1 MGDQPVVF
9 VTGNSKKLEEVTQI
23 LGQKFPHKEGEI
35 SSSSG
40 FLPLVSKKLDLP
52 EYQGDIDYI
61 CKQKAKAAAK
71 IVNGPAL
78 VEDSCLCFNA
88 MGGLPG
94 HGPRKPHPSL
104 QRDTIICNLPLLFAE
119 GHPTCLE
126 EITETQLERFIP
138 FMVQCSIGSK
148 PGRAP
153 VWWPQGFPFT
163 FPLRKIPAV
172 ADRWKPWLKT
182 IVCRCYSYHG
192 AEYLLRFCSRLY
204 SMWPNHIKM
213 RETREGVI
221 SLFHLASRKHI
232 ITIKK
237 INQTYDQAPLSP
249 RKTLLP
255 KRSLVDQQQQ
265 PMDIYLCSFCDRE
278 FSSSSDVRTH
288 EKYHVGNNVTS
299 WQSQEQVMQYL
310 GLQPTRGPR
319 IVNNS
324 ILNRQ
329 RRAASK
335 QCMRRNCSVPLS
347 SPLGSLLLRN
357 TVRGLVDNT
366 GESLEHMEKHCKVRN
381 YHASSSRF
389 PRRHCG
395 MASWDQD
402 DSSTNSRSSS
412 PSESS
417 WSHVY
422 CFNKRQRKEKM
433 ELLNTGLNASARR
446 SLKLCRPVSVMV
458 ERSDC

>member
-1 MGDQPVVF
+1 MFLAKHLTKIKTMSAPVVF

-23 LGQKFPHKEGEI
+23 LGQKFPHK
-35 SSSSG
+35 
-40 FLPLVSKKLDLP
+40 LVSKKLDLP
-52 EYQGDIDYI
+52 EYQGDSDYI

-94 HGPRKPHPSL
+94 REPRKPHPSL
-104 QRDTIICNLPLLFAE
+104 QRETVICNLPLLFAE

-126 EITETQLERFIP
+126 EITESQLERFVP
-138 FMVQCSIGSK
+138 FMVQCSLGSK
-148 PGRAP
+148 PARAP
-153 VWWPQGFPFT
+153 VWWPVGFPFV
-163 FPLRKIPAV
+163 FPLRKVPAV

-182 IVCRCYSYHG
+182 LVCRCYSYHG

-204 SMWPNHIKM
+204 AMWPNQIRI
-213 RETREGVI
+213 RETQDGLV

-232 ITIKK
+232 ITMKK
-237 INQTYDQAPLSP
+237 LNQVYDQAPLSP

-255 KRSLVDQQQQ
+255 KRTLVDQQQQ
-265 PMDIYLCSFCDRE
+265 QMDIYMCSWCDRE
-278 FSSSSDVRTH
+278 FSSSSDVRMH
-288 EKYHVGNNVTS
+288 EKNHIGNNVTS
-299 WQSQEQVMQYL
+299 WQSQEQVMLYL

-319 IVNNS
+319 PIHNS
-324 ILNRQ
+324 IHNRQ

-347 SPLGSLLLRN
+347 SPLGSLLLKN
-357 TVRGLVDNT
+357 TVRGMIDNH
-366 GESLEHMEKHCKVRN
+366 GESLEHMEKHCKNRDR
-381 YHASSSRF
+381 YHTSSSRF

-412 PSESS
+412 PSDNG
-417 WSHVY
+417 WSHMY
-422 CFNKRQRKEKM
+422 CFNKRQREEKM
-433 ELLNTGLNASARR
+433 VLLNTDLNDTSRQN
-446 SLKLCRPVSVMV
+446 LKLCRPFSVV
-458 ERSDC
+458 I